1 MVLLDGK
8 YYWLDVRMDHANYDR
23 TGTLNHTYFLV
34 EDTAQWAKK
43 HSWDRSYSDAM
54 MECAELM
61 VETYGLVTQIPGQ
74 VEEKFEELKP
84 WSNCAAWAED
94 YLSVAVEKEIY
105 PDILLQ
111 TDMTQAIT
119 REEFAAVAVKYYE
132 ALTGKEAKLDK
143 NKENPFTDVSAA
155 QEDILIAYQLGVVN
169 GMTATT
175 FAPGGILTREQAVT
189 MLGRVAE
196 LVATGAVGN
205 GSALEKGTKQV
216 TFTDAGSIGGWA
228 QNYVDYFVSHGVIDG
243 MGNGAF
249 APKNNMTREQ
259 AMKVAVVALGE

>member
-1 MVLLDGK
+1 
-8 YYWLDVRMDHANYDR
+8 
-23 TGTLNHTYFLV
+23 
-34 EDTAQWAKK
+34 
-43 HSWDRSYSDAM
+43 
-54 MECAELM
+54 
-61 VETYGLVTQIPGQ
+61 
-74 VEEKFEELKP
+74 
-84 WSNCAAWAED
+84 
-94 YLSVAVEKEIY
+94 
-105 PDILLQ
+105 
-111 TDMTQAIT
+111 
-119 REEFAAVAVKYYE
+119 
-132 ALTGKEAKLDK
+132 
-143 NKENPFTDVSAA
+143 
-155 QEDILIAYQLGVVN
+155 
-169 GMTATT
+169 
-175 FAPGGILTREQAVT
+175 